1 MLIKEKISNLRSFDI
16 KHQNISY
23 VVIEWF
29 ETNKRI
35 LHKKTD
41 SGIVITIKFLKENP
55 EFKEGDVLWMDENM
69 VIVIDIKACEAI
81 VIRPATILEAAFIC
95 YEIGNKHL
103 PLYYENEDL
112 LIPYEAP
119 LHKLLQALGYTTKV
133 EERKLTNAVKT
144 SVSPHGDSGGS
155 TSLFNKIL
163 QLTTSS

>member
-1 MLIKEKISNLRSFDI
+1 MLIKEKIGNLHAFDTRHRS
-16 KHQNISY
+16 ISY

-41 SGIVITIKFLKENP
+41 DGTAITIKFMQQNP
-55 EFKEGDVLWMDENM
+55 AFKEGDVLWMDDKTL
-69 VIVIDIKACEAI
+69 IVVEIKPCEAI

-103 PLYYENEDL
+103 PLFYDGEDL

-119 LHKLLQALGYTTKV
+119 LFRLLQASGYTMKIA
-133 EERKLTNAVKT
+133 EKKLICF
-144 SVSPHGDSGGS
+144 SED
-155 TSLFNKIL
+155 
-163 QLTTSS
+163 

>member
-1 MLIKEKISNLRSFDI
+1 MLIKEKIGNLGSFDI
-16 KHQNISY
+16 GFRSVTY
-23 VVIEWF
+23 VAFEWF

-35 LHKKTD
+35 LHKKTND
-41 SGIVITIKFLKENP
+41 GIAITIKFLKENP
-55 EFKEGDVLWMDENM
+55 EFKEGDVLWMDDKM
-69 VIVIDIKACEAI
+69 LIVVDIKECEAI

-103 PLYYENEDL
+103 PLYYEGEDL

-119 LHKLLQALGYTTKV
+119 LHKLLQASGYTTKV